1 MKKIKNIIK
10 KIVRLFKKKEI
21 IPIINI
27 IDKDELLKDKVVLIT
42 GGSGGIGYAIA
53 KKLHNCGA
61 KIILTGRDE
70 NKLKKCCE
78 ELKDN
83 CKYIVMNQADISIIN
98 EKITD
103 AIKIYGKID
112 ILVNSA
118 GMHIAKSNL
127 NFLNVFNEEYD
138 KVMDLNLKSTYFV
151 TQEVVK
157 HMINKK
163 INGHILMISSQSALE
178 PSWSPYRLSKLGL
191 NGLTKGL
198 AQELLKY
205 NIIVNGIAPG
215 PTATNMQLY
224 KNGDSIWTDQ
234 TNYKRYTMPEE
245 IAEYAILL
253 VSELGNTII
262 GDTVYMSGGRGII
275 EIQ

>member
-1 MKKIKNIIK
+1 MKKIIK
-10 KIVRLFKKKEI
+10 KIIKLFKKKEK

-27 IDKDELLKDKVVLIT
+27 IEKDKLLKDKVVLIT

-53 KKLHNCGA
+53 KKFHSSGA

-70 NKLKKCCE
+70 SKLKKCCE

-83 CKYIVMNQADISIIN
+83 CKYIVMNQADISKIN
-98 EKITD
+98 EKIED

-118 GMHIAKSNL
+118 GTHIVKDNL
-127 NFLNVFNEEYD
+127 NFLNILNDEYD

-151 TQEVVK
+151 TQKVAK
-157 HMINKK
+157 YMIDQK
-163 INGHILMISSQSALE
+163 IKGHILMISSQRGLE
-178 PSWSPYRLSKLGL
+178 PSWSPYSLSKRGL

-205 NIIVNGIAPG
+205 GIIVNGIAPG

-224 KNGDSIWTDQ
+224 KSGDSIYTDQ
-234 TNYKRYTMPEE
+234 TSLERYTMPEE
-245 IAEYAILL
+245 VAEYANLL

-262 GDTVYMSGGRGII
+262 GDIIYMSGGRGII
-275 EIQ
+275 EIR